1 MWLNGEPYLEGPSHC
16 PPSSDGKAVEEFDLI
31 IVGSGAGLNLVD
43 AAVKSGMKVALA
55 ENGDMGGTCLNRGC
69 IPSKMWIYPAD
80 VIRQIEEGARIG
92 IEAKIEKADFEVV
105 RERTWDTVL
114 KERENIAEA
123 VKEDPRVTSIR
134 DTVSFVGER
143 TLKASDRTI
152 HAPRIVLAGGARSAV
167 PDVPGIDEV
176 EYQTSETIFD
186 IAELPK
192 SMIIMGGGFK
202 GCEFGHFFSAFG
214 TDVTILQ
221 RPARLLPNEELEIS
235 SAVTRKLG
243 QHVAVRTAH
252 DVLEIRKTDGGV
264 QVISRDRTTGKEVSN
279 EAEMLMVATGMK
291 SNADWLD
298 PAAAG
303 VELDEHGYVVVN
315 EHLETTAPGIWALG
329 DITGRHMF
337 RHTANYESQ
346 VVWYNMSSND
356 KAFVDEHAIPHAV
369 YTYPTVGSVG
379 MSEEGAKRGNLK
391 YLVGYN
397 FYSNAAKGTAMANDH
412 GVVKVL
418 VEAGT
423 RRILGAHIA
432 GPEAD
437 LLVQQIVYLM
447 NAGDESYLPMA
458 RSQVIHPSLSEVVAG
473 AFAHLAE
480 PGAHHHH

>member
-1 MWLNGEPYLEGPSHC
+1 MENY
-16 PPSSDGKAVEEFDLI
+16 DLI
-31 IVGSGAGLNLVD
+31 IIGSGAGLNLVD
-43 AAVKSGMKVALA
+43 AAVRSGMNVALA
-55 ENGDMGGTCLNRGC
+55 ENGPMGGTCLNRGC

-80 VIRQIEEGARIG
+80 VIRQIEDGARIG
-92 IEAKIEKADFEVV
+92 VEAKLEKADFELV
-105 RERTWDTVL
+105 RQRTWDSVL
-114 KERENIAEA
+114 KERDGISEA
-123 VKEDPRVTSIR
+123 VKEDPQVTPIR
-134 DTVSFVGER
+134 DTVSFIGDR
-143 TLKASDRTI
+143 TLTASGRTI
-152 HAPRIVLAGGARSAV
+152 KAPRIVLAGGARSAI
-167 PDVPGIDEV
+167 PSIKGIEDV

-186 IAELPK
+186 IEDLPG
-192 SMIIMGGGFK
+192 SMIILGGGFK

-221 RPARLLPNEELEIS
+221 RSARLLPNEELEIS

-243 QHVAVRTAH
+243 QHVVVRTAH
-252 DVLEIRKTDGGV
+252 DVHEIRKTDSGV
-264 QVISRDRTTGKEVSN
+264 EAISVDRATGKEVHD
-279 EAEMLMVATGMK
+279 EAEMLLVATGMK

-298 PAAAG
+298 PAASG
-303 VELDEHGYVVVN
+303 VELDEHGYIKVN

-346 VVWYNMSSND
+346 VVWYNMTTN
-356 KAFVDEHAIPHAV
+356 KNVFVDEHAIPHAV

-397 FYSNAAKGTAMANDH
+397 FYSNVAKGTAMGNDH
-412 GVVKVL
+412 GVVKVI

-447 NAGDESYLPMA
+447 NAGDESYMPMA

>member
-1 MWLNGEPYLEGPSHC
+1 MYLFRKRGNP
-16 PPSSDGKAVEEFDLI
+16 VENYDLI
-31 IVGSGAGLNLVD
+31 IIGSGAGLNLVD
-43 AAVKSGMKVALA
+43 AAVNSGMKVALA
-55 ENGDMGGTCLNRGC
+55 ENGPMGGTCLNRGC

-80 VIRQIEEGARIG
+80 VIRQIEDGDRIG
-92 IEAKIEKADFEVV
+92 IEAKLEKADFKVV
-105 RERTWDTVL
+105 RQRTWDSVI
-114 KERENIAEA
+114 KERDGITEA
-123 VKEDPRVTSIR
+123 IMEDPRVTPIR
-134 DTVSFVGER
+134 DTVSFVGDR
-143 TLKASDRTI
+143 TLTASGRTI
-152 HAPRIVLAGGARSAV
+152 YAPRIVLAGGARTAI
-167 PDVPGIDEV
+167 PPIKGLDEV
-176 EYQTSETIFD
+176 DYQTSETIFD
-186 IAELPK
+186 IEALPK
-192 SMIIMGGGFK
+192 SLIILGGGYK

-214 TDVTILQ
+214 TDVTIIQ
-221 RPARLLPNEELEIS
+221 RSTRLLPNEELEIS
-235 SAVTRKLG
+235 SVVTRKLG
-243 QHVAVRTAH
+243 QHVTLRTAH
-252 DVLEIRKTDGGV
+252 DAVEVRKGDGGIE
-264 QVISRDRTTGKEVSN
+264 VISRDRTNGKEVID
-279 EAEMLMVATGMK
+279 EAEMLLVTTGMK

-298 PAAAG
+298 PAATG
-303 VELDEHGYVVVN
+303 VELDEMGYVKVN

-346 VVWYNMSSND
+346 IVWHNMTSEH

-379 MSEEGAKRGNLK
+379 MLEEGAKRGNLK

-397 FYSNAAKGTAMANDH
+397 FYSNVAKGAAMANDH

-437 LLVQQIVYLM
+437 LLVQQVVYLM
-447 NAGDESYLPMA
+447 NAGDQSFLPMA
-458 RSQVIHPSLSEVVAG
+458 RSQVIHPSLSEVLAG

>member
-1 MWLNGEPYLEGPSHC
+1 MENY
-16 PPSSDGKAVEEFDLI
+16 DLI
-31 IVGSGAGLNLVD
+31 IIGSGAGLNLVD
-43 AAVKSGMKVALA
+43 AAVSSGMKVALA
-55 ENGDMGGTCLNRGC
+55 ENGPMGGTCLNRGC

-80 VIRQIEEGARIG
+80 VIRQIEDGARIG
-92 IEAKIEKADFEVV
+92 VEARLEKADFELV
-105 RERTWDTVL
+105 RQRTWDSML
-114 KERENIAEA
+114 KERDGISEA
-123 VKEDPRVTSIR
+123 VKEDPRVTPIR
-134 DTVSFVGER
+134 DTVSFIGDR
-143 TLKASDRTI
+143 TLAASGRTLY
-152 HAPRIVLAGGARSAV
+152 APRIVIAGGARSAI
-167 PDVPGIDEV
+167 PPIKGLDDVEF
-176 EYQTSETIFD
+176 QTSETIFD
-186 IAELPK
+186 IEELPK
-192 SMIIMGGGFK
+192 SMIILGGGYK

-214 TDVTILQ
+214 TDVTIIQ
-221 RPARLLPNEELEIS
+221 RNSRLLPNEELEIS

-243 QHVAVRTAH
+243 QQVTLRTAH
-252 DVLEIRKTDGGV
+252 DATEVRKSDGGIE
-264 QVISRDRTTGKEVSN
+264 VISRDRTNGRDVQD
-279 EAEMLMVATGMK
+279 EAEMLLVVTGMK

-298 PAAAG
+298 PAATG
-303 VELDEHGYVVVN
+303 VELDELGYVKVN

-346 VVWYNMSSND
+346 IVWHNMTSEH
-356 KAFVDEHAIPHAV
+356 KAYTDEHAVPHAV

-379 MSEEGAKRGNLK
+379 MLEEGAKRGRLK

-397 FYSNAAKGTAMANDH
+397 FYSNVAKGAAMANDH

-447 NAGDESYLPMA
+447 NAGDQSYLPMA
-458 RSQVIHPSLSEVVAG
+458 MSQVIHPSLSEVLAG

-480 PGAHHHH
+480 PGAHHHHH